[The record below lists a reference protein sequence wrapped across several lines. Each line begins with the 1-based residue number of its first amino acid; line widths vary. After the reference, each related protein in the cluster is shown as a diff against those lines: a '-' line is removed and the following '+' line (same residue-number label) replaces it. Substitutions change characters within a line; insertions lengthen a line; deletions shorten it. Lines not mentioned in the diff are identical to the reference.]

1 VELFWYD
8 GSMKPPT
15 PEELEADNKEL
26 EAEGMMFVGERG
38 KILAGFRGES
48 PRIILDMREV
58 TFITSAGL
66 RLVAMTATRA
76 AAAHGGFA
84 IFGLQPAINE
94 VFEICGLQ
102 EMIPIASDETEAR
115 SKLGQRQ

>member
-1 VELFWYD
+1 LQVRTEAANGVTVYRISGKLD
-8 GSMKPPT
+8 ASTSGH
-15 PEELEADNKEL
+15 LEA
-26 EAEGMMFVGERG
+26 AIRSS
-38 KILAGFRGES
+38 ISGES